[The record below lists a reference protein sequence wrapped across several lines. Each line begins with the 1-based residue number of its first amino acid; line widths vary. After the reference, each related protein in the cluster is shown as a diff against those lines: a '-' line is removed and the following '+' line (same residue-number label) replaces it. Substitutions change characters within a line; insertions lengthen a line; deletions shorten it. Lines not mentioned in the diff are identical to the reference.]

1 MTAGRP
7 SGQTLFQGYS
17 TMPDSQR
24 PINDVHA
31 VRCRDDGPGHS
42 SDKRDSRHNTLATGS
57 RPGGPLPRKQLLQS
71 HRRTGGITLPVH
83 GGKCHGQRMRRRP
96 VGPCEKG
103 QYPNHAHSPPAVV
116 SAQQRQVISRQL
128 RHLTVYRMV
137 TALPLRIVGQDSAE
151 IAINLRRD
159 SGIPLPARRNGSV

>member
-42 SDKRDSRHNTLATGS
+42 SDKRHSRHNTLATGS
-57 RPGGPLPRKQLLQS
+57 PPRRTSSQKTVTPEPPP
-71 HRRTGGITLPVH
+71 HRRNNAPRPRRYVSRSAYASPPGRAVRERSVPQS
-83 GGKCHGQRMRRRP
+83 CPFAARRRLRP
-96 VGPCEKG
+96 AASGHQSSAPTLYRIPDGNSSSTPYRRAGRCRNSDKPPQG
-103 QYPNHAHSPPAVV
+103 LRHSPPC
-116 SAQQRQVISRQL
+116 S
-128 RHLTVYRMV
+128 T
-137 TALPLRIVGQDSAE
+137 
-151 IAINLRRD
+151 
-159 SGIPLPARRNGSV
+159 